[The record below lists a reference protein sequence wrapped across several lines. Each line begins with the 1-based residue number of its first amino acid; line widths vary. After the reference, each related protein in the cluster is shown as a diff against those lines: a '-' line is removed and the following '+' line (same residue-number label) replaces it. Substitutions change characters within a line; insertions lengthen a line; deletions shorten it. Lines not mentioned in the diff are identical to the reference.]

1 MRDTQGNR
9 IGIADIKA
17 LALEAET
24 STERMAEVVNLIHSD
39 DPIVARNA
47 AWVMTHLGNEHIR
60 ALLPR
65 QDEFIDLVLSTS
77 NDSLRRLLMNI
88 IERQGIAESDLRT
101 DFLDFCLEHMQLPT
115 DAPGIQSLCMKLAF
129 QQCRYYPE
137 LQAEFRNTLL
147 MMQDGYATSL
157 MGLKKKMLNSAFTYA
172 KGV

>member
-39 DPIVARNA
+39 DSIVARNA
-47 AWVMTHLGNEHIR
+47 AWVMTHFREGQIR

-65 QDEFIDLVLSTS
+65 QGEFIDLVLFTQ
-77 NDSLRRLLMNI
+77 NDSLRRLLMNV
-88 IERQGIAESDLRT
+88 IERQGIREADLRT
-101 DFLDFCLEHMQLPT
+101 DFLDFCLEHMQLPAE
-115 DAPGIQSLCMKLAF
+115 APGIQSLSMKLAY

-137 LQAEFRNTLL
+137 LLAEFRNTLL

-157 MGLKKKMLNSAFTYA
+157 MGLRKKMLR
-172 KGV
+172 K